1 MEHYIV
7 TENDMEI
14 AGEVA
19 IGAEEEINELRLQV
33 RDLRNAIAIARLQLR
48 EKDQEIQNLRAENE
62 QLTVEKD
69 TEVIFWFGAF
79 NQEKDRADGLQLEK
93 DQEIQNLRAE
103 NEQLAAEKNSEENFK
118 YYWFGAFNREKI
130 RADGLQLEKDQAGF
144 GVHAVQV
151 AAPSTPGP
159 TTPTPSS
166 LASGPASGPSSGS
179 SGPSSGP
186 ASGPSSGPANGLSS
200 GPASGPWFGPAS
212 GPCFGPA
219 SGSSS
224 GSSGPSS
231 GPASG
236 LSSGPASGLS
246 YGPASGPSSGPA
258 SRQSSNAPP
267 TSPAPTSPV
276 PTMPTPPP
284 LAPGPA
290 SGPSGPSSSNAPP
303 PRPVNSFHE
312 ALQCW
317 NNWNGRDERVAGI
330 DLKGYLFH
338 PDNGRYV
345 PQIVRQAP
353 TNVRQLFFIK
363 NRGRA
368 SLRVLNEQYKNEMN
382 RTGLLRE
389 LQFIRNSQ
397 ENQAAKGM
405 VQIRD

>member
-1 MEHYIV
+1 MEQNIIM
-7 TENDMEI
+7 ENDMEI
-14 AGEVA
+14 LGEVV
-19 IGAEEEINELRLQV
+19 IGADEEVNELRLQM

-79 NQEKDRADGLQLEK
+79 NQEKNRADGLQLEK
-93 DQEIQNLRAE
+93 DQEIQNLRVE
-103 NEQLAAEKNSEENFK
+103 NEQLTAEKNSEENFK
-118 YYWFGAFNREKI
+118 YYWFGAFNREKN

-144 GVHAVQV
+144 GLAVQV
-151 AAPSTPGP
+151 AAPSTPVP
-159 TTPTPSS
+159 TTPTPSP

-186 ASGPSSGPANGLSS
+186 ASGPSSGLASGPSS
-200 GPASGPWFGPAS
+200 GPV
-212 GPCFGPA
+212 
-219 SGSSS
+219 
-224 GSSGPSS
+224 SGPSS
-231 GPASG
+231 GPAFG
-236 LSSGPASGLS
+236 PTSGPASGPFS
-246 YGPASGPSSGPA
+246 GPASGPSSGPA
-258 SRQSSNAPP
+258 SGPSSW
-267 TSPAPTSPV
+267 PASGPSSGP
-276 PTMPTPPP
+276 
-284 LAPGPA
+284 ASGSCSGPA
-290 SGPSGPSSSNAPP
+290 SGPSSGLSGPASSL

-345 PQIVRQAP
+345 PQIVQRAP